1 MRFIQL
7 TDNENGVQP
16 LNLFT
21 FKFCP
26 TNCNTLLN
34 VNIKI
39 FENAV
44 ILENTTL
51 PQVFKG
57 NHELF

>member
-1 MRFIQL
+1 MCKQFIAAYSL
-7 TDNENGVQP
+7 T
-16 LNLFT
+16 
-21 FKFCP
+21 
-26 TNCNTLLN
+26 
-34 VNIKI
+34 

-44 ILENTTL
+44 ILENTML

>member
-1 MRFIQL
+1 MFAQMRFIQL

-34 VNIKI
+34 VYIKI

-44 ILENTTL
+44 IFQNPASEKKNR
-51 PQVFKG
+51 
-57 NHELF
+57 HY